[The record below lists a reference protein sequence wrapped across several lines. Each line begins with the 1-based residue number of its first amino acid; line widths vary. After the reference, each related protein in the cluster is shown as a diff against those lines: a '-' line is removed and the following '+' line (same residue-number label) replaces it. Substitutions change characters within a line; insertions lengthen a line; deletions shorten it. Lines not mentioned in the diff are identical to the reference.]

1 MAKAKRK
8 TKAGHAGGKAA
19 GKLGGTGRRA
29 RTAAPGVGLG
39 PTPER
44 AAKGEFRKE
53 GVTADGKTVA
63 LRQVDSLATL
73 LAKGTID
80 QAQFKAGQTFRGDY
94 EALARASAAPAQDYG
109 RVRVDGGGAYRDPE
123 PWVRGGRAW
132 DALGRVGGMHSPCGA
147 VLVKVVGEGMSLRQF
162 AQSEGLHG
170 QTMHVDRAAGLLI
183 GALGA
188 LEVFYAGDRARDAEG
203 RVEARQ
209 A

>member
-1 MAKAKRK
+1 MAKAARK
-8 TKAGHAGGKAA
+8 TKRKAA
-19 GKLGGTGRRA
+19 KGGAAKGRGA
-29 RTAAPGVGLG
+29 GAASSGRCGIGLG

-44 AAKGEFRKE
+44 QAKGEFKPE
-53 GVTADGKTVA
+53 AVTPDGKTVA

-80 QAQFKAGQTFRGDY
+80 KAQFKAGQRFRGDY

-109 RVRVDGGGAYRDPE
+109 RVRVDGGGAYHDPE
-123 PWVRGGRAW
+123 PCTRGARAW

-147 VLVKVVGEGMSLRQF
+147 VLVKVVGERMSVWQF
-162 AQSEGLHG
+162 AKSEGWDG
-170 QTMHVDRAAGLLI
+170 RPMDANRASGLLI

-188 LEVFYAGDRARDAEG
+188 LVAFYEGDRARC
-203 RVEARQ
+203 ARGPVRAMQ